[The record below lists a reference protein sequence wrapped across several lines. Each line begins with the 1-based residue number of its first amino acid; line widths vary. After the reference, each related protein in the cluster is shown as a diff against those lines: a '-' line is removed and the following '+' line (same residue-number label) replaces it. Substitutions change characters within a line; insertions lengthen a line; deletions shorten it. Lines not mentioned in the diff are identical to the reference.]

1 MMRIYTGRY
10 QIFVNTCERS
20 AKKKTRCRHKIL
32 VSPALNTG
40 VIYSLKNLWPINE
53 NITLKNIRIAHDLF
67 NITKLLRDL
76 ETSQQK
82 LQKLICLY
90 KDKQAVERK
99 VDVSKM
105 KQEVE

>member
-1 MMRIYTGRY
+1 M
-10 QIFVNTCERS
+10 
-20 AKKKTRCRHKIL
+20 
-32 VSPALNTG
+32 
-40 VIYSLKNLWPINE
+40 
-53 NITLKNIRIAHDLF
+53 TLKNIRIAHDLF

-90 KDKQAVERK
+90 RDKQAVERK

-105 KQEVE
+105 KQDVE

>member
-20 AKKKTRCRHKIL
+20 AKKKTRCRRKVL

>member
-10 QIFVNTCERS
+10 QIFVNTCERH
-20 AKKKTRCRHKIL
+20 AKKTRCRRKIL
-32 VSPALNTG
+32 VSPALNMG

-82 LQKLICLY
+82 LQKLMFI
-90 KDKQAVERK
+90 
-99 VDVSKM
+99 
-105 KQEVE
+105 

>member
-10 QIFVNTCERS
+10 QIFVNTCERH
-20 AKKKTRCRHKIL
+20 AKKTRCRRKIL

-40 VIYSLKNLWPINE
+40 FIYSLKNLWPINE

-82 LQKLICLY
+82 LQKDKIRL
-90 KDKQAVERK
+90 DKQAVERK

>member
-1 MMRIYTGRY
+1 MRIYTSRY

-20 AKKKTRCRHKIL
+20 AKKTRCRPKIL

-67 NITKLLRDL
+67 KITKVLRDL

-82 LQKLICLY
+82 LQKLNMFI
-90 KDKQAVERK
+90 
-99 VDVSKM
+99 
-105 KQEVE
+105 

>member
-10 QIFVNTCERS
+10 QIFVNTCERH
-20 AKKKTRCRHKIL
+20 AKKTRCRRKIL

-82 LQKLICLY
+82 LQKLMFI
-90 KDKQAVERK
+90 
-99 VDVSKM
+99 
-105 KQEVE
+105 

>member
-10 QIFVNTCERS
+10 QIFVNTCERH
-20 AKKKTRCRHKIL
+20 AKKTRCRRKIL

-82 LQKLICLY
+82 LQKDKIRL
-90 KDKQAVERK
+90 DKQAVERK